1 MYVGEKFFR
10 IVNETSFKI
19 AQTGSGT
26 GTNSGGPGFTFKDE
40 FSPTL
45 RHTPY
50 VLSMANSGPNSNGSQ
65 IFFTGNVSIPSLNDV
80 HTIFGLV
87 NDSASQQVID
97 AIHAADSN
105 GSTITGVS
113 FSRTDPSAQQFDEKA
128 QGLPTVSQPAG
139 NLTVTRGVAATWNF
153 SQAIGPGTVLR
164 AYRST
169 TLASTPNS
177 WTDLQNGAPLHVGIG
192 YPNGQPSYSSVT
204 LDNAAAPAA
213 FYNLSVAH
221 HPNSVSPSS
230 LANSTLGIDTG
241 LDALY
246 YDFNQNGSG
255 GILYYDPNGGTAYQ
269 TFLFQTRSFQSGP
282 HDFTVMVYHPS
293 FQPNYMLIK
302 IGCDSAN
309 PGLTEIGGRH
319 STSYYTFNT
328 LAPWAPFGSGEAVL
342 GR

>member
-1 MYVGEKFFR
+1 
-10 IVNETSFKI
+10 
-19 AQTGSGT
+19 
-26 GTNSGGPGFTFKDE
+26 
-40 FSPTL
+40 
-45 RHTPY
+45 
-50 VLSMANSGPNSNGSQ
+50 MANSGPNSNGSQ
-65 IFFTGNVSIPSLNDV
+65 IFFTGNVSIPSLDDV

-87 NDSASQQVID
+87 NDSASQQVIN

-113 FSRTDPSAQQFDEKA
+113 FSRTDLSALQFDEKA
-128 QGLPTVSQPAG
+128 QGLPTVTQPAG

-230 LANSTLGIDTG
+230 LANSTLGIDTN
-241 LDALY
+241 LDVRY
-246 YDFNQNGSG
+246 YYFNQDASG
-255 GILYYDPNGGTAYQ
+255 GVFEYYPPGSTTYQ
-269 TFLFQTRSFQSGP
+269 THPFQTLSFQSGP
-282 HDFTVMVYHPS
+282 YDFNIIVEHPNL
-293 FQPNYMLIK
+293 QPRYLLIK

-309 PGLTEIGGRH
+309 PDLTEIGGRN

-328 LAPWAPFGSGEAVL
+328 LAPWAPFGSGEAAL